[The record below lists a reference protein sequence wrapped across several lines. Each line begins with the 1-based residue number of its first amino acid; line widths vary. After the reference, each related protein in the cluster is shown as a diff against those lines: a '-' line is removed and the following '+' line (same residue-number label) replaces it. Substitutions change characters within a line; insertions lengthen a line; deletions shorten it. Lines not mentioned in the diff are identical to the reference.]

1 MAKIFDLGRFFIK
14 RKSNPS
20 LFTTEED
27 ATASETKRRAKI
39 LPMSVAK
46 DRPEDSW
53 PASSS
58 RASSRGWGA
67 LLLVIGILCGLYL
80 GRADRNP
87 TASQVPPDTHASTAS
102 QPQPAAAAP
111 GRLLSKPSAMIPAVR
126 AQGQGAAGSGQGSV
140 FAPSPRPAETVPVTR
155 FLTTRFEATHKKA
168 FGGCSGQLELTATG
182 LLFRCPDQPNL
193 NFPVNEIAKAH
204 KDGVVLKSGEKYHFA
219 IANRTKDQVEAI
231 FISWLSRVQ
240 QSPQTERTAF

>member
-1 MAKIFDLGRFFIK
+1 MAKIFDLGRFFAK
-14 RKSNPS
+14 RKSSPS

-46 DRPEDSW
+46 DPPVNSW

-58 RASSRGWGA
+58 RASPRALGA
-67 LLLVIGILCGLYL
+67 LLLVIGVLFGLYL

-87 TASQVPPDTHASTAS
+87 AASQVPPDTHVSTAS
-102 QPQPAAAAP
+102 AVQPAAAPARP
-111 GRLLSKPSAMIPAVR
+111 LSKPSPMIPAVS

-140 FAPSPRPAETVPVTR
+140 FAPSPRPAETVPVAR
-155 FLTTRFEATHKKA
+155 YLTTRFEATHKKA
-168 FGGCSGQLELTATG
+168 FGGCTGQLELTATG
-182 LLFRCPDQPNL
+182 LLFHCPDQPNL
-193 NFPVNEIAKAH
+193 DLPVDEIAKAH
-204 KDGVVLKSGEKYHFA
+204 KDGVMLKSGEKYHFA
-219 IANRTKDQVEAI
+219 IANRTKDQAEAI

-240 QSPQTERTAF
+240 PSAQAGRTAF